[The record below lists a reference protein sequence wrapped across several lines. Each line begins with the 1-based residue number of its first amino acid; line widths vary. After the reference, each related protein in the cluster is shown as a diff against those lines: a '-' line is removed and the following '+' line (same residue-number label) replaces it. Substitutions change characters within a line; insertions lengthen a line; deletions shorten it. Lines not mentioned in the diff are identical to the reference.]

1 MPSLRQISALMPSLR
16 QISALIAVLA
26 VAAML
31 AACGSS
37 DEKQT
42 SGPPASTSTAPNS
55 EAPVGVRA
63 KSCKAVGAATGE
75 VRVTGISCAAGRSTV
90 RSWIADE
97 SCFAPGGASR
107 TSCKIGK
114 LTCLGAVAD
123 RGIVV
128 NCAGP
133 GRSVS
138 FVGRRG

>member
-1 MPSLRQISALMPSLR
+1 MRQT
-16 QISALIAVLA
+16 SALIAAIALA
-26 VAAML
+26 AAI

-37 DEKQT
+37 SDETRT
-42 SGPPASTSTAPNS
+42 SAPPASTSTAPNG

-63 KSCKAVGAATGE
+63 KSCKAAGVAMGGE
-75 VRVTGISCAAGRSTV
+75 VRVTGVSCAAGRSIV

-97 SCFAPGGASR
+97 GCSAPAGASR